1 MCSIIWNIH
10 CRALHSG
17 GCVATECSTLQLE
30 ILLSLR
36 RFYKQK
42 KYTCKNMH
50 LPLTGKITKIE
61 RSFKWQTMRPSSP
74 RLIKAQCVP
83 FWSRM
88 SLIFH
93 VNITESVYP
102 HFTLSCDS
110 QGFTTGDNS
119 WLNRIGPD
127 QNKQSKC
134 HFFKGINI
142 QISLLDGNTFSLMRN
157 INTTAV
163 GFLIN

>member
-17 GCVATECSTLQLE
+17 GCIATECSTLQLE

-36 RFYKQK
+36 RFHKQK

-61 RSFKWQTMRPSSP
+61 RSFEWQTMRPSSP

-93 VNITESVYP
+93 INITESVYP
-102 HFTLSCDS
+102 HFTLWVVTPRDL
-110 QGFTTGDNS
+110 QLVIIHG
-119 WLNRIGPD
+119 WIELV
-127 QNKQSKC
+127 QSKTSRVNAISSREKI
-134 HFFKGINI
+134 FK
-142 QISLLDGNTFSLMRN
+142 SAF
-157 INTTAV
+157 
-163 GFLIN
+163 

>member
-17 GCVATECSTLQLE
+17 GCIATECSSLQLE

-61 RSFKWQTMRPSSP
+61 RSFEWQTMRPSSP

-102 HFTLSCDS
+102 HFTLWVVTRRDL
-110 QGFTTGDNS
+110 QLVIIHG
-119 WLNRIGPD
+119 WIELV
-127 QNKQSKC
+127 QSKTSRVSA
-134 HFFKGINI
+134 
-142 QISLLDGNTFSLMRN
+142 ISSRE
-157 INTTAV
+157 
-163 GFLIN
+163 